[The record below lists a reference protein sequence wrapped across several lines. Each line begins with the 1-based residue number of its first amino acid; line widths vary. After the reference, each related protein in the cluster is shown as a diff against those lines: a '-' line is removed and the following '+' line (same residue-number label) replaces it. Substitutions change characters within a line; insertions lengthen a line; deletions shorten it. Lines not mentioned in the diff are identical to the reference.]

1 LKARST
7 GKTASVSSRVVDAV
21 GNLLVPAPRDWTDL
35 PICFPHPERGLFV
48 TPTENWAERMGA
60 ERVRDFLE
68 VRLVVI
74 QRQHREESEIAG

>member
-1 LKARST
+1 
-7 GKTASVSSRVVDAV
+7 
-21 GNLLVPAPRDWTDL
+21 L

-48 TPTENWAERMGA
+48 TPTENWAESMGA

-68 VRLVVI
+68 ARLVVI